1 MIGSIYNIE
10 SKQGKVFYIGS
21 TFSTLDGRLQKH
33 EGYVEEREN
42 GKERKTG
49 FCLSHKVLKFPDYK
63 ISLVETVRCKS
74 NDKKEARK
82 ELERRERWWIKLF
95 RTDGLSGNEPS
106 MVNETCPARTREE
119 YLLWQRLYYER
130 NKEKWNEWSS
140 IYYDCE
146 CGKKIQLCKKTRHNR
161 SDFHLKT
168 LGLTL
173 NDEEKER
180 EEARREKNRERCRE
194 KVICELCGT
203 TSTAM
208 HLRRHQR
215 TKKCLDNRY

>member
-33 EGYVEEREN
+33 EGYLKEI
-42 GKERKTG
+42 ERKTG

-63 ISLVETVRCKS
+63 ISLVETLRCKS

-82 ELERRERWWIKLF
+82 ELERREGWWIKLF

-106 MVNETCPARTREE
+106 MVNRMCPARTREE
-119 YLLWQRLYYER
+119 RLFWLRLYYER
-130 NKEKWNEWSS
+130 NKEKYNERSS

-146 CGKKIQLCKKTRHNR
+146 CGKKVRLCGKARHNR
-161 SDFHLKT
+161 CEFHLKT
-168 LGLTL
+168 LELTL
-173 NDEEKER
+173 NDEEKDF
-180 EEARREKNRERCRE
+180 EEARRVRERERRKE

-203 TSTAM
+203 TSTLS
-208 HLRRHQR
+208 HIKRHQR
-215 TKKCLDNRY
+215 TKKCLDNRT